1 MAMENHQDRNDET
14 LEEQQQ
20 DDDDASSSDSWGA
33 SLFVTKQQQEA
44 KPELPSEGLQ
54 WKDNAIQDCFQ
65 LALSTH
71 DDDNKGKWS
80 SCSWSVPPLGNAQ
93 DNQFLSS
100 WRPGSLSLP
109 LWAVDP
115 LVQSSQ

>member
-33 SLFVTKQQQEA
+33 SLFVTNQQQEA

-54 WKDNAIQDCFQ
+54 WKDDAIQDCFQ

-71 DDDNKGKWS
+71 DDDNKGGRS

-93 DNQFLSS
+93 DDKFLSS